1 MGCLRVQ
8 CSSQIEVKSFKV
20 GIRRTFV
27 FEEVLVA
34 RLAAM
39 ILVDVVVVFEMLQLC
54 NSRNLRTTDL
64 RTRDVS
70 AECSNSS
77 CKQNCMSSC

>member
-1 MGCLRVQ
+1 M
-8 CSSQIEVKSFKV
+8 
-20 GIRRTFV
+20 
-27 FEEVLVA
+27 A

-77 CKQNCMSSC
+77 CKQNCMYSC